1 MKKLLLLVLCAFSV
15 ILVNAQTKVNWGL
28 ELGLGM
34 STWMGDGSDGA
45 KAMFNPNVG
54 VKLDIP
60 LTGLVSFQT
69 GLTYASKGVKSKK
82 VDGVRAYINQN
93 YLEMPLLAAYHLGTG
108 KNFDVVLAA
117 GPYPACGVG
126 GKVEVESNDVTVSW
140 STFKSVDNQTEMY
153 WKGLRR
159 FDAGIRLGG
168 GLDFDHW
175 QVGLNGEFGLCRV
188 VEKGPRNLT
197 IFATVGFKF

>member
-69 GLTYASKGVKSKK
+69 GLTYASKGVKSKEMN
-82 VDGVRAYINQN
+82 GVRAYINQN
-93 YLEMPLLAAYHLGTG
+93 YLEMPLLAAFHLGTG
-108 KNFDVVLAA
+108 KNFDVVLSA
-117 GPYPACGVG
+117 GPYLACGVG
-126 GKVEVESNDVTVSW
+126 GKVEVESDDVTVSW
-140 STFKSVDNQTEMY
+140 STFKTVDDQSDVY

-168 GLDFDHW
+168 ALDFERW
-175 QVGLNGEFGLCRV
+175 QVGMNGEFGLCRIA
-188 VEKGPRNLT
+188 EKGPRNLT
-197 IFATVGFKF
+197 IFATVGYKF